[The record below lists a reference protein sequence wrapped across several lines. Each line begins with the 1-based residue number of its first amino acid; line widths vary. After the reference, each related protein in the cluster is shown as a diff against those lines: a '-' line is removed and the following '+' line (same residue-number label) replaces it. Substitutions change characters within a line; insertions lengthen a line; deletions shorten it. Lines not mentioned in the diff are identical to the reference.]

1 MFWRELVMP
10 STVIRRFNYDSEN
23 ARLYVTFLS
32 GKVYAYLNVPESV
45 YEEMKA
51 AFSKGKFLN
60 EEIKGKYAFEEI

>member
-1 MFWRELVMP
+1 MP
-10 STVIRRFNYDSEN
+10 STVVKGFTYDSKK

-32 GKVYAYLNVPESV
+32 GKVYAYLNVPEEV

-60 EEIKGKYAFEEI
+60 EQIKGKYDFKEV

>member
-1 MFWRELVMP
+1 MP
-10 STVIRRFNYDSEN
+10 STVIKRFTYDSKKS
-23 ARLYVTFLS
+23 RLYVTFLS

-60 EEIKGKYAFEEI
+60 EFIKGKYEFKSV

>member
-1 MFWRELVMP
+1 MP
-10 STVIRRFNYDSEN
+10 STVIKRFTYDSKK

-51 AFSKGKFLN
+51 ALSKGKYLN
-60 EEIKGKYAFEEI
+60 EYVKGKYEFKAV

>member
-1 MFWRELVMP
+1 MP
-10 STVIRRFNYDSEN
+10 STVVKSFTYDSKK

-51 AFSKGKFLN
+51 AFSKGKYLN
-60 EEIKGKYAFEEI
+60 EFVKGKYEFKAV